1 MWHCLV
7 FARYLTSCCC
17 LGSPRPCDVAGSPHL
32 CDVAGSPHFGG
43 LAYGH
48 VARSGFYS
56 GEWTVGQRALFL
68 CVGASGP
75 RWVPDPLYF
84 GGILDMLWNAFCI
97 QDLGLW
103 SFQ

>member
-1 MWHCLV
+1 M
-7 FARYLTSCCC
+7 
-17 LGSPRPCDVAGSPHL
+17 AGSPHL

-48 VARSGFYS
+48 VARSGPVPDS
-56 GEWTVGQRALFL
+56 KGEWTVGQCALFF

-75 RWVPDPLYF
+75 RWVPDLLF
-84 GGILDMLWNAFCI
+84 WSILDMLWNAFCV

-103 SFQ
+103 SFE